1 MKKKNTII
9 SDWLNLHNNPEIDE
23 QVKKQLEEKTKWE
36 NLQFPIVKNIQAK
49 SLADSIEGIPTEDMP
64 GRMNEMYQSVFN
76 NAVET
81 INKELNEIRN
91 IEGKE
96 DRIKY
101 LEELLAAWS

>member
-36 NLQFPIVKNIQAK
+36 NLQFPIVKNIAAK
-49 SLADSIEGIPTEDMP
+49 SLADSIDGIPTEDMP